1 MLYALV
7 AQWIERRRPK
17 AGVAGS
23 NPAQGTMENNTA
35 HLGGYYFARCFVPGF
50 EPRFGHQVVT
60 RRSWLRA

>member
-1 MLYALV
+1 
-7 AQWIERRRPK
+7 
-17 AGVAGS
+17 
-23 NPAQGTMENNTA
+23 MENNTA